1 MNTFTPDIIEILKKI
16 RINSFLMSVKHK
28 EIYQENKSCS
38 QYFDLPT
45 IVLSIFSSSLMSFSS
60 VPLDKKIIVNTSIS
74 MFIAILTSIKL
85 YLNLNTTIQESE
97 TLSHQ
102 FYLLSINIYKMLEL
116 SETNRKCDG
125 NQFLNDSYN
134 EYIKLL
140 DSSAL
145 LKKGIKC
152 DALTDDMK
160 LIISKARNGSV
171 ISSNNSLNSIDL
183 EKNENPFLEDS
194 PHPQGQ
200 GSRATI

>member
-1 MNTFTPDIIEILKKI
+1 MNTWTSDIIEILKKI

-28 EIYQENKSCS
+28 DIYQENKNCS

-85 YLNLNTTIQESE
+85 YLNLNTTIQDSE

-125 NQFLNDSYN
+125 IQFLNDSYN

-145 LKKGIKC
+145 LKKSIKC

-160 LIISKARNGSV
+160 LINKNGSV
-171 ISSNNSLNSIDL
+171 LSSNNSINSLDI
-183 EKNENPFLEDS
+183 ENPFLSDT
-194 PHPQGQ
+194 PKQ
-200 GSRATI
+200 TI

>member
-1 MNTFTPDIIEILKKI
+1 MNNTFTPDIIEILKKI

-28 EIYQENKSCS
+28 DIYQENKNCS

-45 IVLSIFSSSLMSFSS
+45 IVLSIFSSSLMSFST

-125 NQFLNDSYN
+125 IQFLNDSYN

-145 LKKGIKC
+145 LKKSLRC

-160 LIISKARNGSV
+160 LINKNGSV
-171 ISSNNSLNSIDL
+171 LSSSNSLNSLDV
-183 EKNENPFLEDS
+183 ENPFLSDT
-194 PHPQGQ
+194 PKQ
-200 GSRATI
+200 TI

>member
-1 MNTFTPDIIEILKKI
+1 MNNTFTPDIIEILKKI
-16 RINSFLMSVKHK
+16 RINSFLMSIKHR

-45 IVLSIFSSSLMSFSS
+45 IVLSIFSSSLMSFNS
-60 VPLDKKIIVNTSIS
+60 VPLEKKIIVNTSIS

-85 YLNLNTTIQESE
+85 YLNLNTTIQDSE

-102 FYLLSINIYKMLEL
+102 FYLLSINIYKILEL
-116 SETNRKCDG
+116 SEDNRKCDG
-125 NQFLNDSYN
+125 IQFLNDSYN

-145 LKKGIKC
+145 LKKSLRC

-160 LIISKARNGSV
+160 LINKNGSV
-171 ISSNNSLNSIDL
+171 VSSNNSLNSLDL
-183 EKNENPFLEDS
+183 EKNDNPFLPDS
-194 PHPQGQ
+194 PK
-200 GSRATI
+200 RTI

>member
-1 MNTFTPDIIEILKKI
+1 
-16 RINSFLMSVKHK
+16 
-28 EIYQENKSCS
+28 
-38 QYFDLPT
+38 
-45 IVLSIFSSSLMSFSS
+45 MSFST

-125 NQFLNDSYN
+125 IQFLNDSYN

-145 LKKGIKC
+145 LKKSIKC

-160 LIISKARNGSV
+160 LINKNGSV
-171 ISSNNSLNSIDL
+171 LSSSNSLNSLDV
-183 EKNENPFLEDS
+183 ENPFLSDT
-194 PHPQGQ
+194 PKQ
-200 GSRATI
+200 TI

>member
-1 MNTFTPDIIEILKKI
+1 MNINTSIWTPDIIEILKKI

-45 IVLSIFSSSLMSFSS
+45 IVLSIFSSSLMSFNS
-60 VPLDKKIIVNTSIS
+60 VPLEKKIIVNTSIS

-85 YLNLNTTIQESE
+85 YLNLNTTIQDSE

-102 FYLLSINIYKMLEL
+102 FYLLSINIYKILEL
-116 SETNRKCDG
+116 SDINKKCDG
-125 NQFLNDSYN
+125 IQFLNDSYN

-145 LKKGIKC
+145 LKKSLRC

-160 LIISKARNGSV
+160 LINKNGSV
-171 ISSNNSLNSIDL
+171 VSSNNSLNSLDL
-183 EKNENPFLEDS
+183 EKNENPFLSDS
-194 PHPQGQ
+194 PK
-200 GSRATI
+200 RTI

>member
-28 EIYQENKSCS
+28 DIYQENKSCS

-45 IVLSIFSSSLMSFSS
+45 IVLSIFSSSLMSFNQIST
-60 VPLDKKIIVNTSIS
+60 DKKIIVNTSIS

-85 YLNLNTTIQESE
+85 YLNLNSSIQESE
-97 TLSHQ
+97 ILSHQ

-125 NQFLNDSYN
+125 NQFLNESYN

-140 DSSAL
+140 ENSVL
-145 LKKGIKC
+145 LKKSIKC

-160 LIISKARNGSV
+160 LIKSNSTL
-171 ISSNNSLNSIDL
+171 SSNNSLNSLDV
-183 EKNENPFLEDS
+183 ENPFLSDS
-194 PHPQGQ
+194 PKQ
-200 GSRATI
+200 TV

>member
-1 MNTFTPDIIEILKKI
+1 MNVNTSTWTPDIIEILKKI

-45 IVLSIFSSSLMSFSS
+45 IVLSIFSSSLMSFNS
-60 VPLDKKIIVNTSIS
+60 VPLEKKIIVNTSIS

-85 YLNLNTTIQESE
+85 YLNLNTVIQDSE

-102 FYLLSINIYKMLEL
+102 FYLLSINIYKILEL
-116 SETNRKCDG
+116 SEDNRKCDG
-125 NQFLNDSYN
+125 IQFLNDSYN

-145 LKKGIKC
+145 LKKSLRC

-160 LIISKARNGSV
+160 LINKNGSV
-171 ISSNNSLNSIDL
+171 VSSNNSLNSLDL
-183 EKNENPFLEDS
+183 EKNENPFLSDS
-194 PHPQGQ
+194 PK
-200 GSRATI
+200 RTI

>member
-1 MNTFTPDIIEILKKI
+1 MNTWTPDIIEILKKI
-16 RINSFLMSVKHK
+16 RINSFLMSIKHR
-28 EIYQENKSCS
+28 EIYQENKNCS

-85 YLNLNTTIQESE
+85 YLNLNTVIQDSE

-116 SETNRKCDG
+116 SEINRKYDG

-145 LKKGIKC
+145 LKKSIRC

-160 LIISKARNGSV
+160 LINKNGSV
-171 ISSNNSLNSIDL
+171 ISSSNSINSLDV
-183 EKNENPFLEDS
+183 ENPFLSDS
-194 PHPQGQ
+194 PK
-200 GSRATI
+200 ATI